1 MDYLFEI
8 KSEKD
13 EYSGFLGLKS
23 YWLQHSLFQ
32 GGMSPQI
39 RRERVESYRAVSV
52 LPYDPQNDSVVLI
65 EQFRIGA
72 LENPRGPWVL
82 EVIGGII
89 EQEETAESVARREA
103 VEEAGCT
110 LLDLEPVCDFMVS
123 PGSSTEQIQIYCARV
138 DATDVAGI
146 HGLPEEGEDIR
157 VEVLSWAEAEK
168 ELYQGRINSTST
180 IIAMQWLSMN
190 RDRLRQQWLY

>member
-8 KSEKD
+8 ESEKD

-23 YWLQHSLFQ
+23 YWLRHSLFQ
-32 GGMSPQI
+32 GGMSPPI

-52 LPYDPQNDSVVLI
+52 LPFDPQNDSVVLI

-72 LENPRGPWVL
+72 LEHPGGPWVL

-110 LLDLEPVCDFMVS
+110 LLDLEPVCNFMVS